1 MFMVRDSDNISVKL
15 EDLNVVLGDGTVL
28 KRFVSQA
35 NFEGINKIRKKL
47 VKSQLGRPII
57 LLISLELLIWVERS
71 QFFRYERS

>member
-35 NFEGINKIRKKL
+35 NFEGINKIRKKTCQKP
-47 VKSQLGRPII
+47 VGKTNHFAHFVRAIDLGRTKSIFQI
-57 LLISLELLIWVERS
+57 
-71 QFFRYERS
+71 